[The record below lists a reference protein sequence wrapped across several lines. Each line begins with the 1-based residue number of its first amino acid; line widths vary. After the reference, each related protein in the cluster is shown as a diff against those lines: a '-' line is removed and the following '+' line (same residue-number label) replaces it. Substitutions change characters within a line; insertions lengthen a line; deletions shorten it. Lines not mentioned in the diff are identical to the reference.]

1 MARSLAARAPS
12 RLASGD
18 AAVAATGAAI
28 LLLLLTFVA
37 WPVLRVLA
45 LSLSDAG
52 GVTLGHYQ
60 SFFGT
65 WRLLRILLNSLLVS
79 LTSTVITVAVALVLA
94 YAVTRTTVPGKRFLS
109 LMSLIP
115 LIAPPFLVSLAF
127 ILLLGRNGVVT
138 RALGLDWSIYGFH
151 GIVIAQVFTF
161 LPQAYILLANVL
173 GNMDVALEE
182 AAENLGAG
190 PLTTLRRVTL
200 ALARPGLASAALVVF
215 ILCMTDFGNP
225 ILIGGRYN
233 VLATEIYAQVIGM
246 NDFAA
251 AATMSVVLI
260 VPCLLAYLVNAYVVG
275 ARSYVAVTA
284 GGRSAPRLTPPA
296 VRWPLAILAGGIALV
311 IAAIYALIPLGSV
324 VRLWGSDWTLS
335 LAHYAFASTAEGAW
349 PVWNSV
355 KLAVAA
361 GGAGTVLAIAAAY
374 VVERTRLPGRSS
386 IEFLSLLPAAL
397 PGTVIG
403 VGYIIAFNVPPLLLT
418 GTLWILV
425 ASVVFWKLPVAVL
438 AAMNALKQMDPAS
451 EEAAVSL
458 GAGRGRT
465 FFTVVL
471 PPLTGTAF
479 SIFIYFF
486 INGMVTVSAV
496 VFLIYPGFNLGS
508 VAILAQ
514 VENGYPGVA
523 CALGTIILAIVI
535 GAVLLLR
542 AVMGHKETSMRRILF
557 IVLALALLVGAAP
570 STAPAAE
577 DKLVIYTAYEENEL
591 KTFWEQF
598 MACRVVSAADGT
610 VEWQGRRLRAVLDGF
625 ADGAEV
631 LVSVRPEK
639 LAIVTDGA
647 ADGRNRLHGTV
658 DVPTFLGP
666 VVRLEVGVD
675 GQPFWI
681 DIPQAQAA
689 LVDRKTRVTLAWSP
703 ADAVVIAAGHG
714 GAYA

>member
-1 MARSLAARAPS
+1 MARSLAARAPA

-18 AAVAATGAAI
+18 AVVAATAAAI

-45 LSLSDAG
+45 LSLSGSD
-52 GVTLGHYQ
+52 GVTVAHYQ

-79 LTSTVITVAVALVLA
+79 LTSTAITVALALVLA

-127 ILLLGRNGVVT
+127 ILLFGRNGVVT
-138 RALGLDWSIYGFH
+138 RALGLEWSIYGFH
-151 GIVIAQVFTF
+151 GIVMAQVFTF

-173 GNMDVALEE
+173 GNMDAALEE

-200 ALARPGLASAALVVF
+200 SLARPGLASAALVVF

-260 VPCLLAYLVNAYVVG
+260 VPCLIAYLVNAYAVG
-275 ARSYVAVTA
+275 ARSYVTVTA
-284 GGRSAPRLTPPA
+284 AGRRAPRITPPA
-296 VRWPLAILAGGIALV
+296 VRWPLAIVSGGIALF
-311 IAAIYALIPLGSV
+311 IAVIYALIPLGSV

-335 LAHYAFASTAEGAW
+335 LTHYAFASTAEGAW

-361 GGAGTVLAIAAAY
+361 GVVGTVLAIAAAY
-374 VVERTRLPGRSS
+374 VVERTRLRGRSA

-403 VGYIIAFNVPPLLLT
+403 VGYIIAFNVPPLVLT

-425 ASVVFWKLPVAVL
+425 TSVVFWKFPVAVL
-438 AAMNALKQMDPAS
+438 AAMNTLKQMDPAI

-458 GAGRGRT
+458 GAGSVRT
-465 FFTVVL
+465 FFKVVL
-471 PPLTGTAF
+471 PLLTGTAF
-479 SIFIYFF
+479 SIFVYFF

-535 GAVLLLR
+535 AVVLLLR
-542 AVMGHKETSMRRILF
+542 AAIGGDRVAILK
-557 IVLALALLVGAAP
+557 G
-570 STAPAAE
+570 
-577 DKLVIYTAYEENEL
+577 
-591 KTFWEQF
+591 
-598 MACRVVSAADGT
+598 
-610 VEWQGRRLRAVLDGF
+610 
-625 ADGAEV
+625 
-631 LVSVRPEK
+631 
-639 LAIVTDGA
+639 
-647 ADGRNRLHGTV
+647 
-658 DVPTFLGP
+658 
-666 VVRLEVGVD
+666 
-675 GQPFWI
+675 
-681 DIPQAQAA
+681 
-689 LVDRKTRVTLAWSP
+689 
-703 ADAVVIAAGHG
+703 
-714 GAYA
+714 